1 MNNLVCGKFLNILS
15 NTIIGVCVG
24 LVVALILTLILHFTC
39 FRERNMALLYV
50 AMFLV
55 LALCG
60 GFVQYRFFKE
70 KLTDQMPTP
79 QEQTQTTI
87 DTIKDK
93 WQNTNGGFTFD
104 QIKKTQEDDTAPT
117 CDDKILQ
124 FECCDFGS
132 YVVFGYKSGNVYHNA
147 LFYKSPNGLIVDGM
161 IHMKAQINHKWK
173 FIAYWWY
180 DIPTFRWI
188 DFRDYNI
195 DYFDSIFNV
204 VNYISLSSQDASSFL
219 HRYSFPNVHEWDK
232 ASAYAMK
239 QAAVLTGNNITSY
252 FVKFDDVELIGTAN
266 TGYAKINSFYNYLY
280 QQIRGTQYNS
290 TKLIDANSVLCVPI
304 AESLQSKYPI
314 PASKK
319 AEYGDKEFYGV
330 YKCNIAVELKY
341 LKAISTITDTDKNKE
356 FFEDLNNDNRYKDKV
371 KVEEVVS
378 KNNYSKLSLSFKD
391 TGNSDLTNLN
401 LLTSPVTMIFT
412 DTESNA
418 TKKVVVDSVAKL
430 NNGVNV
436 LLEKNTNIRYEI
448 RSNGLVFDDH
458 DGTFKLTDGTN
469 SLTFNYY
476 YINNFV
482 SASVGLNPIGTIDMS
497 KIDLSTNPVK
507 IILKNKKH
515 TYTFT
520 FDDNSKF
527 ETKISQMVELGEY
540 EYAILSDTLVF
551 ASTSGKL
558 TITTTDRDML
568 FNCAMVDSSVHSFA
582 LSFLEKREGQ
592 KGVYCELDTNFED
605 LIVDKFGSMTNV
617 KAKMFIYTADGVLTS
632 TFEKSMRSFGLT
644 FNSSTPFWGKGN
656 YTAQVMVYTENSTLR
671 LFSNVAS
678 FEIDT
683 DITSTNPVA
692 VWFGLT
698 K

>member
-39 FRERNMALLYV
+39 FRERNMAFLYV

-93 WQNTNGGFTFD
+93 WQNTNGGFTFE

-117 CDDKILQ
+117 CEDKILQ
-124 FECCDFGS
+124 IECCDFGS
-132 YVVFGYKSGNVYHNA
+132 YVVFGYKSGDVYQNA

-161 IHMKAQINHKWK
+161 IHMRAQIDHKWK
-173 FIAYWWY
+173 FLAYWWY
-180 DIPTFRWI
+180 DIPTFRWV

-195 DYFDSIFNV
+195 DYVDNIFHV
-204 VNYISLSSQDASSFL
+204 SNYISLSSQDASSFL

-239 QAAVLTGNNITSY
+239 QAAILTGNNITSY

-280 QQIRGTQYNS
+280 EQIQGTQYNS

-330 YKCNIAVELKY
+330 YKCNVAVELKY
-341 LKAISTITDTDKNKE
+341 LKASSTITESDKNKE

-371 KVEEVVS
+371 KVEEVVAT
-378 KNNYSKLSLSFKD
+378 NNYSKLNLSFKD

-401 LLTSPVTMIFT
+401 LLTSPVTIIFT
-412 DTESNA
+412 DTVSNA

-458 DGTFKLTDGTN
+458 DGTFKLTDSAN

-482 SASVGLNPIGTIDMS
+482 SASFGLNPIGTVDMS
-497 KIDLSTNPVK
+497 KIDLSINPVK
-507 IILKNKKH
+507 IILKNEKH
-515 TYTFT
+515 TYTFN

-592 KGVYCELDTNFED
+592 NGVHCELDTNFED
-605 LIVDKFGSMTNV
+605 LIVDEFGSMTNV
-617 KAKMFIYTADGVLTS
+617 KVKMFIYAADGVLTS
-632 TFEKSMRSFGLT
+632 TFEKSMRSLGFT
-644 FNSSTPFWGKGN
+644 FSLSTPYWEKGN
-656 YTAQVMVYTENSTLR
+656 YTAQVMVYTDNSTLR

-698 K
+698 R

>member
-1 MNNLVCGKFLNILS
+1 MNSLVCGKFMNILS

-24 LVVALILTLILHFTC
+24 LAVALILTLVLHFTC
-39 FRERNMALLYV
+39 FRERNMAFLYI

-70 KLTDQMPTP
+70 KLIDQMPTP

-124 FECCDFGS
+124 IECCDFGS
-132 YVVFGYKSGNVYHNA
+132 YVVFGYKSGDVYQNA

-161 IHMKAQINHKWK
+161 IHMRAQIDHKWK
-173 FIAYWWY
+173 FLAYWWY
-180 DIPTFRWI
+180 DIPTFRWV

-195 DYFDSIFNV
+195 DYVDNIFHV
-204 VNYISLSSQDASSFL
+204 SNYISLSSQDASSFL

-239 QAAVLTGNNITSY
+239 QAAILTGNNITSY

-280 QQIRGTQYNS
+280 EQIQGTQYNS

-330 YKCNIAVELKY
+330 YKCNVAVELKY
-341 LKAISTITDTDKNKE
+341 LKASSTITESDKNKE

-371 KVEEVVS
+371 KVEEVVAT
-378 KNNYSKLSLSFKD
+378 NNYSKLNLSFKD

-401 LLTSPVTMIFT
+401 LLTSPVTIIFT
-412 DTESNA
+412 DTVSNA

-458 DGTFKLTDGTN
+458 DGTFKLTDSAN

-482 SASVGLNPIGTIDMS
+482 SASFGLNPIGTIDMS
-497 KIDLSTNPVK
+497 QIDLSINPVK
-507 IILKNKKH
+507 IILKNEKH
-515 TYTFT
+515 TYTFN

-592 KGVYCELDTNFED
+592 NGVYCELDTNFED
-605 LIVDKFGSMTNV
+605 LIVDEFGSMTNV

-632 TFEKSMRSFGLT
+632 TFEKSMRSLGLT
-644 FNSSTPFWGKGN
+644 FNTSTPYWEKGN

-678 FEIDT
+678 FEIDS

-698 K
+698 R

>member
-1 MNNLVCGKFLNILS
+1 MNSLVCGKFMNILS
-15 NTIIGVCVG
+15 NSIIGVCVG
-24 LVVALILTLILHFTC
+24 LVVALVLTLVLHFTC
-39 FRERNMALLYV
+39 FREKNMALLYV

-124 FECCDFGS
+124 IECCDFGS
-132 YVVFGYKSGNVYHNA
+132 YVVFGYKSGDVYQNA

-161 IHMKAQINHKWK
+161 IHMRAQIDHKWK
-173 FIAYWWY
+173 FLAYWWY
-180 DIPTFRWI
+180 DIPTFRWV

-195 DYFDSIFNV
+195 DYVDNIFHV
-204 VNYISLSSQDASSFL
+204 SNYISLSSQDASSFL

-239 QAAVLTGNNITSY
+239 QAAILTGNNITSY

-280 QQIRGTQYNS
+280 EQIQGTQYNS

-314 PASKK
+314 SASKK

-330 YKCNIAVELKY
+330 YKCNVAVELKY
-341 LKAISTITDTDKNKE
+341 LKASSTITESDKNKE

-378 KNNYSKLSLSFKD
+378 TNNYSKLNLSFKD

-401 LLTSPVTMIFT
+401 LLSSPVTIIFT
-412 DTESNA
+412 DTVSNA
-418 TKKVVVDSVAKL
+418 TKKVVVDSFAKL

-458 DGTFKLTDGTN
+458 DGTFMLTDSAN

-497 KIDLSTNPVK
+497 KIDLSINPVK
-507 IILKNKKH
+507 IILRNEKH
-515 TYTFT
+515 TYTFN

-568 FNCAMVDSSVHSFA
+568 FNCAMVDSSVYSFA

-592 KGVYCELDTNFED
+592 NGVHCELDTNFED
-605 LIVDKFGSMTNV
+605 LIVDEFGSMTNV
-617 KAKMFIYTADGVLTS
+617 KVKMFIYAADGVLTS
-632 TFEKSMRSFGLT
+632 TFEKSMRSSGFT
-644 FNSSTPFWGKGN
+644 FSLSTPYWEKGN

>member
-1 MNNLVCGKFLNILS
+1 MNSLVCGKFMNILS

-24 LVVALILTLILHFTC
+24 LAVALILTLVLHFTC
-39 FRERNMALLYV
+39 FRERNMAFLYI

-70 KLTDQMPTP
+70 KLIDQMPTP

-124 FECCDFGS
+124 IECCDFGS
-132 YVVFGYKSGNVYHNA
+132 YVVFGYKSGDVYQNA

-161 IHMKAQINHKWK
+161 IHMRAQIDHKWK
-173 FIAYWWY
+173 FLAYWWY
-180 DIPTFRWI
+180 DIPTFRWV

-195 DYFDSIFNV
+195 DYVDNIFHV
-204 VNYISLSSQDASSFL
+204 SNYISLSSQDASSFL

-239 QAAVLTGNNITSY
+239 QAAILTGNNITSY

-280 QQIRGTQYNS
+280 EQIQGTQYNS

-330 YKCNIAVELKY
+330 YKCNVAVELKY
-341 LKAISTITDTDKNKE
+341 LKASSTITESDKNKE

-371 KVEEVVS
+371 KVEEVVAT
-378 KNNYSKLSLSFKD
+378 NNYSKLNLSFKD

-401 LLTSPVTMIFT
+401 LLTSPVTIIFT
-412 DTESNA
+412 DTVSNA

-458 DGTFKLTDGTN
+458 DGTFKLTDSAN

-482 SASVGLNPIGTIDMS
+482 SASFGLNPIGTVDMS
-497 KIDLSTNPVK
+497 KIDLSINPVK
-507 IILKNKKH
+507 IILKNEKH

-592 KGVYCELDTNFED
+592 NGVYCELDTNFED
-605 LIVDKFGSMTNV
+605 LIVDEFGSMTNV

-632 TFEKSMRSFGLT
+632 TFEKSMRSLGLT
-644 FNSSTPFWGKGN
+644 FNTSTPYWEKGN

-698 K
+698 R